1 MPRCPCLYP
10 KQLILEEL
18 LEAGKMTVIVSCV
31 RQKGISHQVT
41 GTKRVTNIYPALYE
55 RPVLFSEEYTGKLV
69 RPSHCLQELMLP
81 NDTLHTQP
89 T

>member
-1 MPRCPCLYP
+1 MDR
-10 KQLILEEL
+10 
-18 LEAGKMTVIVSCV
+18 VIVSCM

-41 GTKRVTNIYPALYE
+41 ETKRTTNIYPALYE

-89 T
+89 M